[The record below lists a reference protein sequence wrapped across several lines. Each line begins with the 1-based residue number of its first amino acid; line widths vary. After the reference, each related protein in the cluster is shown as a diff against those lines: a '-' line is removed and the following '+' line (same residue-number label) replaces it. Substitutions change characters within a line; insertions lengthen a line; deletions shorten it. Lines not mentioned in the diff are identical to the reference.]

1 MTLLVIGATGTLG
14 RQIVRQALNEGY
26 QVRCLVRN
34 LRKANFLQEWGAEL
48 KYGDLT
54 TPESIPPC
62 FVGVTAVIDASTTR
76 PTDIVNMK
84 EVDWYGKIT
93 LIKAAKV
100 AKVKRFIFFSILN
113 TEKYSYIPL
122 MKFKYTVENLLKESK
137 IPYTIFRSAGFYQGL
152 ISQYAVPILEKQ
164 SVWVTKES
172 TSISYIDTQ
181 DAAKFCLRSLIIPD
195 TENKVFSLGG
205 SKSWLS
211 SELIELCEKL
221 SGQKSEI
228 SSIPL
233 SLIKLLRQVSSF
245 FQWSWNITDRLA
257 FVEVISSDADFSVD
271 IDELNSIFCFE
282 SDELLSLESYL
293 QEYFEKILKKLKD
306 LNYDQ
311 SIKRKDLTF

>member
-14 RQIVRQALNEGY
+14 RQVVRQALNEGY

-54 TPESIPPC
+54 IPETVPAAFI
-62 FVGVTAVIDASTTR
+62 GVTAVIDASTTR

-113 TEKYSYIPL
+113 TEQYSYIPL
-122 MKFKYTVENLLKESK
+122 MKFKYTIENLLRESK
-137 IPYTIFRSAGFYQGL
+137 IPFTIFKMAGFYQGL

-164 SVWVTKES
+164 SVWITRES
-172 TSISYIDTQ
+172 TSISYINTQ
-181 DAAKFCLRSLIIPD
+181 DAAKFCLRSLILPE
-195 TENKVFSLGG
+195 TENKIFSLGAE
-205 SKSWLS
+205 KSWLS
-211 SELIELCEKL
+211 SDLIKLCEKL

-228 SSIPL
+228 SIIPL
-233 SLIKLLRQVSSF
+233 SFIKILRQITSF

-257 FVEVISSDADFSVD
+257 FVEVLSSNVDFSVD
-271 IDELNSIFCFE
+271 INKLNSIFCFE
-282 SDELLSLESYL
+282 SGELLSLENYL